1 MVSRSVR
8 TISVA
13 LALSVAAISASPG
26 SASAKPMF
34 PNGPAKFGMPKKFVK
49 PHGPY
54 GKWGYG
60 GGWGPGIGLGFGVA
74 ALGLAAAARAADDC
88 YVKRVVSVY
97 GDVFYRRVC
106 Y

>member
-1 MVSRSVR
+1 
-8 TISVA
+8 
-13 LALSVAAISASPG
+13 
-26 SASAKPMF
+26 MF